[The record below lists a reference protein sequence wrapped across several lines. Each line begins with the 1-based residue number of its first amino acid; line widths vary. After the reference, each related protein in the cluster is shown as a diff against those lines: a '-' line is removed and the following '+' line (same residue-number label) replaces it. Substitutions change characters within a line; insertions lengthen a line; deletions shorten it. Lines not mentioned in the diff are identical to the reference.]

1 MTSGVGVR
9 SAKQLAWTR
18 CGWLVAATVV
28 LWLALAGPA
37 WYVAGRDGIIG
48 LSTAALLCLVPGCT
62 VFGLAASY
70 GPSGSQVPLVI
81 LGGTVL
87 RMVFVLLGLVIV
99 QTLNPHLGFREF
111 IVWLLVFYLC
121 LLAVETCLVLLT
133 STSQSGQ
140 PRVGRV

>member
-1 MTSGVGVR
+1 VTSGVSVR
-9 SAKQLAWTR
+9 SAKQLAWAR
-18 CGWLVAATVV
+18 CGWLLAATVV

-37 WYVAGRDGIIG
+37 WFVAGRDGMIG
-48 LSTAALLCLVPGCT
+48 LTTAAVLCLVPGWT
-62 VFGLAASY
+62 VFGLAASF
-70 GPSGSQVPLVI
+70 GSSGSQVPLVI

-99 QTLNPHLGFREF
+99 QTVNPRLGFREF
-111 IVWLLVFYLC
+111 IVWLLVYYLC

-133 STSQSGQ
+133 SASQGGQ